1 MQQSLQLLAF
11 CICTAGVA
19 LDTAPADDAYR
30 HRSTLT
36 KDNPLIFTEREMIL
50 TPAAG
55 YLLKSANQQAVLCHA
70 TGVRNHIMCNPDT
83 IRSGG
88 FLYVMKYKLDENL
101 CYGEKYK
108 LDENLCYGDKDNINI
123 DRCVLIVKSK
133 WLPDFLSGLILTM
146 ITIGILSCFSCG
158 ISDQPMSRDIT
169 RGGTTVSVGGVLAAV
184 ALLGAFDGATAND
197 SYAE

>member
-11 CICTAGVA
+11 CICTAGA
-19 LDTAPADDAYR
+19 AGLDTVPADDAHR

-88 FLYVMKYKLDENL
+88 FLYVM
-101 CYGEKYK
+101 KYK